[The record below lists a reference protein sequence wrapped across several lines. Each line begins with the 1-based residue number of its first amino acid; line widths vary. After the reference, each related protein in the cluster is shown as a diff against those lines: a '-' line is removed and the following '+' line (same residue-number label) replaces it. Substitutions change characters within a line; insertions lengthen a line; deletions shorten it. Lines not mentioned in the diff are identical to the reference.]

1 MEALANKT
9 YKIVYILED
18 KPTILYSKLS
28 EDKASLVK
36 FAEANKISDYLIN
49 ELVEQRNNDFTWSV
63 TNDGLGSEFVDNY
76 KTFQSMRTKEQR
88 MLFYGVGVG
97 GGMLSFFILKKLV
110 GNSYVAAI
118 GGMAGCLLSLNA
130 YLKIKSFN
138 N

>member
-1 MEALANKT
+1 METLPSKT

-18 KPTILYSKLS
+18 KPTTLYSKLS

-49 ELVEQRNNDFTWSV
+49 ELVEQKNNEFTWSI
-63 TNDGLGSEFVDNY
+63 TNDGLGSEFVKNY
-76 KTFQSMRTKEQR
+76 NTFQAMRTKEQR
-88 MLFYGVGVG
+88 MLFYGVGVA
-97 GGMLSFFILKKLV
+97 GGMASFFIIKKLI
-110 GNSYVAAI
+110 GNSYVSAL
-118 GGMAGCLLSLNA
+118 GGILGSLLSLNA